1 MQLEHTSGAKKQL
14 RLPAG
19 FRIKGCD
26 MHGARVLVWS
36 GAAVQVH
43 EFDDSPGAPRSV
55 GAFASAAVSGA
66 IWDESLFLLT
76 NGRVEVVNFAG
87 RVKSTLP
94 FMEAEGAPRVV
105 HIAGGDKGAYVAA
118 GTDQGYIKVWNIE
131 RREPKQHAAG
141 RRLVPERSRITSV
154 QVTADGSRVSATVEL
169 QAAPE
174 PPAPGPRFGVK
185 APPPAWAP
193 SSKLFVYVIEPDI
206 VQDHDFGPSAEDNG
220 AGRLPTVHLWDP
232 VECTLLGV
240 ETRPQFSG
248 VGSEE
253 QPAHLEVVTMFS
265 TAASAAQG
273 GGLRMQNSFAADPR
287 MEALVGVQVCVCAGS
302 ARASCG
308 CLGPHWWGF
317 AAIGARN
324 PPPPPSGPLPVLREH
339 RHEQRRRAA
348 RRRVAGAL
356 GEALQAVVSPCDV
369 RHA

>member
-1 MQLEHTSGAKKQL
+1 
-14 RLPAG
+14 
-19 FRIKGCD
+19 
-26 MHGARVLVWS
+26 
-36 GAAVQVH
+36 
-43 EFDDSPGAPRSV
+43 
-55 GAFASAAVSGA
+55 
-66 IWDESLFLLT
+66 
-76 NGRVEVVNFAG
+76 
-87 RVKSTLP
+87 
-94 FMEAEGAPRVV
+94 MEAEGAPRVV

-324 PPPPPSGPLPVLREH
+324 PPPPPLRS
-339 RHEQRRRAA
+339 
-348 RRRVAGAL
+348 L
-356 GEALQAVVSPCDV
+356 TCTS
-369 RHA
+369 